1 MPWNHWVTA
10 RLPPRAVRERGEM
23 GKEYGKKNISIKRT
37 HDGVCGKKE
46 LKAKTA
52 IKTAIRTER

>member
-1 MPWNHWVTA
+1 M
-10 RLPPRAVRERGEM
+10 RERGEM